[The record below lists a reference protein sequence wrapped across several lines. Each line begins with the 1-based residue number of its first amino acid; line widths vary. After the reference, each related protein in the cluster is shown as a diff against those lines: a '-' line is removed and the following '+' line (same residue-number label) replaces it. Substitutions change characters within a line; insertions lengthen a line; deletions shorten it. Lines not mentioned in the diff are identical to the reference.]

1 MDKKMSLEQVRDAL
15 RMESGTDTP
24 KQVAGV
30 PTVYA
35 DMQVWADA
43 IDAEIR
49 ARGEPKAWLVSQCG
63 PTVCSEV
70 FSTRAEA
77 DECADA
83 WDYPSIEPLFAVPP
97 APKITDA
104 RIIEIAADVATRTVF
119 ANIES
124 PLILD
129 IVRAALEAALKETP

>member
-1 MDKKMSLEQVRDAL
+1 MMDKKMTLEQVL
-15 RMESGTDTP
+15 EEMDTAFNGHV
-24 KQVAGV
+24 VA
-30 PTVYA
+30 
-35 DMQVWADA
+35 MQFQRWRNA

-83 WDYPSIEPLFAVPP
+83 WDYPSIEPLFAAPP
-97 APKITDA
+97 APK
-104 RIIEIAADVATRTVF
+104 
-119 ANIES
+119 
-124 PLILD
+124 
-129 IVRAALEAALKETP
+129 ETP

>member
-1 MDKKMSLEQVRDAL
+1 MSTEKLEQVRDEMLGMTASL
-15 RMESGTDTP
+15 VTGGAIER
-24 KQVAGV
+24 
-30 PTVYA
+30 
-35 DMQVWADA
+35 WADT

-83 WDYPSIEPLFAVPP
+83 WDYPSIEPLFAAPP
-97 APKITDA
+97 APKIEVTDA
-104 RIIEIAADVATRTVF
+104 MVSNLAWWLAQRDGEDAGLHFYEDSAR
-119 ANIES
+119 EM
-124 PLILD
+124 
-129 IVRAALEAALKETP
+129 LEAALKETP